1 MRPPGWRQG
10 EERKK
15 QGENVLTAW
24 LGAQSP
30 RLCLP
35 REDSGLSMSREALG
49 GFGVA
54 EPPLPIAPAGC
65 WGELS
70 SWGSAPSPEAQP
82 VPSCL
87 VLADKGLRKA
97 RGSRRGWNRTQLTG
111 QRDRGVLTDRQTD
124 RQPRAGG
131 SLAGDGDRSCPGA
144 AQPPRRVRAHQLS
157 PCRQKTKETAPKP
170 GGELALPPGA
180 VQRGGRGVAVTSAR
194 PGASGEAAQAVASPA
209 VDRVGRRF
217 YLCCD
222 AWTNTKRPHVCSPG
236 EGWVAIPHVPAA
248 LCPGFSAVL
257 CGRSQLQGASRLGA
271 VLGSG
276 GGFRDSTALTEQ
288 SSVLCQQ
295 AKPQRHPAGPP
306 RRQLRGPGAGDG
318 GGGLNVGSRCSWEG
332 FLGNAGGPGTRRSSP
347 RGIRACPKSH
357 GLAAATPGFPGDK
370 GSVFRTSDTRLGSP
384 ELTGEPRSWGAA
396 GHLWPVP
403 GPPRP
408 CKEPWSSVAP
418 SGPPRLCPAP
428 PEECSCS
435 MARAQCPQGTWGLL
449 GLGRGTRLEQGQS
462 LPGL

>member
-1 MRPPGWRQG
+1 MLPKCARQG
-10 EERKK
+10 GGRERRGKNRGK
-15 QGENVLTAW
+15 NVLTAW

-70 SWGSAPSPEAQP
+70 SRGSAPSPKAQP

-111 QRDRGVLTDRQTD
+111 QKDRGVLTDRQTD

-157 PCRQKTKETAPKP
+157 PCGQKTKETAPKP
-170 GGELALPPGA
+170 GGGSSLCSPGA

-222 AWTNTKRPHVCSPG
+222 AWTNTKRPHVCRPG

-248 LCPGFSAVL
+248 LCPGFSAAL

-295 AKPQRHPAGPP
+295 AKPQRRPAGPP
-306 RRQLRGPGAGDG
+306 RRQLRGPGAG
-318 GGGLNVGSRCSWEG
+318 
-332 FLGNAGGPGTRRSSP
+332 A
-347 RGIRACPKSH
+347 
-357 GLAAATPGFPGDK
+357 
-370 GSVFRTSDTRLGSP
+370 
-384 ELTGEPRSWGAA
+384 
-396 GHLWPVP
+396 
-403 GPPRP
+403 
-408 CKEPWSSVAP
+408 
-418 SGPPRLCPAP
+418 
-428 PEECSCS
+428 
-435 MARAQCPQGTWGLL
+435 
-449 GLGRGTRLEQGQS
+449 GRGGT
-462 LPGL
+462 

>member
-1 MRPPGWRQG
+1 MCPPGWRQG

-24 LGAQSP
+24 LGAQSLG
-30 RLCLP
+30 LCLP

-70 SWGSAPSPEAQP
+70 SRGSAPSPKAQP

-97 RGSRRGWNRTQLTG
+97 RGSRWGWNRTQLTG

-124 RQPRAGG
+124 SRVPGARWQATETGAVPERCSLPGG
-131 SLAGDGDRSCPGA
+131 SGLTSSVPAGRK
-144 AQPPRRVRAHQLS
+144 PRKRPQN
-157 PCRQKTKETAPKP
+157 Q

-236 EGWVAIPHVPAA
+236 EGRVAIPHVPAA
-248 LCPGFSAVL
+248 LCPGFSAAL
-257 CGRSQLQGASRLGA
+257 CSRSQLQGASRLGA

-306 RRQLRGPGAGDG
+306 RRQLRGPGAGA
-318 GGGLNVGSRCSWEG
+318 GS
-332 FLGNAGGPGTRRSSP
+332 GGPESGVTLQLGGVFGECRSAGHSEELP
-347 RGIRACPKSH
+347 AWDLCLSKITRACCCHSW
-357 GLAAATPGFPGDK
+357 L
-370 GSVFRTSDTRLGSP
+370 
-384 ELTGEPRSWGAA
+384 SWG
-396 GHLWPVP
+396 
-403 GPPRP
+403 
-408 CKEPWSSVAP
+408 
-418 SGPPRLCPAP
+418 
-428 PEECSCS
+428 
-435 MARAQCPQGTWGLL
+435 
-449 GLGRGTRLEQGQS
+449 
-462 LPGL
+462 